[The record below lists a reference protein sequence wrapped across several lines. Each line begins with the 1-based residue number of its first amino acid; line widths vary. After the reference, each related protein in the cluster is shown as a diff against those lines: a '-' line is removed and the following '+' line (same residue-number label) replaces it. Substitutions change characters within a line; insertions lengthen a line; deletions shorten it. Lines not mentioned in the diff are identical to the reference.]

1 MTVRVKPDL
10 QACQYKVSML
20 SLQASMN
27 VKQFA
32 RMGGR
37 ARAKALSAERRREI
51 AKSGGKASALKRKQG
66 KTLIEVFAEE
76 QRKADACKQAEV
88 MPPSLAS

>member
-1 MTVRVKPDL
+1 
-10 QACQYKVSML
+10 
-20 SLQASMN
+20 MN
-27 VKQFA
+27 HKQFA
-32 RMGGR
+32 RLGGKAR
-37 ARAKALSAERRREI
+37 ARALSPERRREI
-51 AKSGGKASALKRKQG
+51 ARSGGKASAEKRKG

>member
-1 MTVRVKPDL
+1 
-10 QACQYKVSML
+10 
-20 SLQASMN
+20 MN
-27 VKQFA
+27 VKEFA
-32 RMGGR
+32 RLGGR

-51 AKSGGKASALKRKQG
+51 ARSGGKASAEKRKQG

-76 QRKADACKQAEV
+76 DKRACKQAQV